1 MAGSRSEFIIKT
13 LMFCLILFSLTI
25 FASALALSARDS
37 LESYDTNETGIDP
50 YIPDGIDIN
59 ETANASELTDTS
71 YDVTG
76 IFYRVAE
83 ILTMYSLPMPFP
95 LIFIIWNVILITVI
109 VYCIVE
115 YVKSCIPFTP
125 GG

>member
-1 MAGSRSEFIIKT
+1 MAMSRSEFLIKT
-13 LMFCLILFSLTI
+13 LMLCLILFSLTI
-25 FASALALSARDS
+25 FASALALSVRDS
-37 LESYDTNETGIDP
+37 LDTYDINNTGINP
-50 YIPDGIDIN
+50 YTPDGIDIN
-59 ETANASELTDTS
+59 DTANASEIEDTS

-95 LIFIIWNVILITVI
+95 LIFIIWNTILITVI

-115 YVKSCIPFTP
+115 YVKSCMPFLP